1 MGAKKRS
8 VETETPVLAAEPVE
22 AKPKRR
28 ARKPKSVTNP
38 VTAPG
43 RKPRAATEPAR
54 KRGAPARGTGHGAL
68 VIVESP
74 TKAKTIGK
82 YLGPGYTVKATVG
95 HVRDLP
101 KRKLGVDVEH
111 GFTPEYVPI
120 KEKAKTLAE
129 IKQAAQAS
137 ERVLIATDPDREGEA
152 IAWHVAESLG
162 NGTNVRRVLFH
173 EITKDAVTEALA
185 HPLDID
191 QKKVDAQQARRVLD
205 RLVGYKTSP
214 LLWKSIKTGLS
225 AGRVQTVALR
235 LICEREEEIRKFVP
249 QEYWTI
255 EADLEKDGQQFE
267 ARLHK
272 LDGQK
277 PEIKDEATARAVA
290 TDALKL
296 PFRVTTVEKGE
307 RRRPAPPPFR
317 TSTLQQEAAKQLG
330 YSAAV
335 TMRIAQ
341 QLYEGVEIGAEGP
354 VGLITY
360 MRTDSLRLADS
371 AIAQAREYVGKQF
384 DARYLP
390 EAPVVHRGG
399 KSQTRVQDAHE
410 AIRPTDVWRRPEDVK
425 EYLDARQFK
434 LYQLIWRRFVACQMN
449 PAVFETTKVDFDLG
463 RFVFRA
469 TGSRPLFDGYHAL
482 YREAHEPEEGKT
494 LEDLPPIPALAEG
507 DLVTVRQVTPNQ
519 HFTEPPPR
527 FSEASLVKEL
537 ERLGIGRPS
546 TYATIISTLKN
557 RWYATA
563 KDRRFHP
570 TPQGE
575 TVWRALKQCFP
586 DVFEVGFTAQMEAEL
601 DKVEEGDLRWQRVLE
616 DFWGPFSR
624 ALAAVDV
631 ERLIRDVHDLSGL
644 SEEKCPTCGDKLVV
658 RSGRFGPFIA
668 CAKYP
673 ECRFTRPLKKDK
685 VPDRPTD
692 EVCQECGAPMV
703 IKTGR
708 YGEFLA
714 CTRYPECKHTRPVPL
729 GVKCPKCG
737 SGDLAER
744 RSRKGRNFFGCLRY
758 PDCDYTVWNRPVP
771 VACPACGFVG
781 MEERQTKTEGVTRK
795 CLKCGHEVKPAE
807 GGSAGIDAA

>member
-1 MGAKKRS
+1 VKRKK
-8 VETETPVLAAEPVE
+8 TKAG
-22 AKPKRR
+22 K
-28 ARKPKSVTNP
+28 
-38 VTAPG
+38 
-43 RKPRAATEPAR
+43 
-54 KRGAPARGTGHGAL
+54 GAL

-82 YLGPGYTVKATVG
+82 YLGSGYTVKATVG

-101 KRKLGVDVEH
+101 QRELGVDVEH
-111 GFTPEYVPI
+111 GFTPKYVTI

-129 IKQAAQAS
+129 IKKAAKQS

-162 NGTNVRRVLFH
+162 NGNNVRRVLFH
-173 EITKDAVTEALA
+173 EITKDAVRQALA
-185 HPLDID
+185 NPLEID
-191 QKKVDAQQARRVLD
+191 QRKVDAQQARRVLD

-235 LICEREEEIRKFVP
+235 LICEREDEIRGFVP
-249 QEYWTI
+249 QEYWTV
-255 EADLEKDGQQFE
+255 EADLEKDGQPFQ

-272 LDGQK
+272 LDGRK
-277 PEIKDEATARAVA
+277 PEIKDAAAAEAIVVDAR
-290 TDALKL
+290 KL

-317 TSTLQQEAAKQLG
+317 TSTLQQEAAKHLG
-330 YSAAV
+330 FSAAI

-341 QLYEGVEIGAEGP
+341 QLYEGVEVGAEGP

-360 MRTDSLRLADS
+360 MRTDSVRVADS
-371 AIAQAREYVGKQF
+371 AVDQARDFIAKEFGK
-384 DARYLP
+384 RYLP
-390 EAPVVHRGG
+390 EAPVLHKSG
-399 KSQTRVQDAHE
+399 KGNTRVQDAHE
-410 AIRPTDVWRRPEDVK
+410 AIRPTDVLRRPDDLK
-425 EYLDARQFK
+425 KHLDTKQLK
-434 LYQLIWRRFVACQMN
+434 LYQLIWRRFVASQMN

-469 TGSRPLFDGYHAL
+469 TGSRVLFDGYHVL
-482 YREAHEPEEGKT
+482 YHEAHEPEEGKT
-494 LEDLPPIPALAEG
+494 LEDLPPIPPLVEG
-507 DLVTVRQVTPNQ
+507 DVVTVRQITPTQ

-527 FSEASLVKEL
+527 YSEASLVKEL

-575 TVWRALKQCFP
+575 IVWRVMKRCFP
-586 DVFEVGFTAQMEAEL
+586 DVFEVGFTAQMETEL
-601 DKVEEGDLRWQRVLE
+601 DKVEEGDLGWQRVLE
-616 DFWGPFSR
+616 DFWGPFSK
-624 ALAAVDV
+624 ALAAVDI
-631 ERLIRDVHDLSGL
+631 ERLIHAVHDLSTL
-644 SEEKCPTCGDKLVV
+644 HEERCPNCGGPLIVK
-658 RSGRFGPFIA
+658 SGRFGPFIA

-673 ECRFTRPLKKDK
+673 ECKFSKPIRRDK

-692 EVCQECGAPMV
+692 EVCRECGAPMV

-714 CTRYPECKHTRPVPL
+714 CTRYPKCKHTRPVPL

-737 SGDLAER
+737 EGDLAER
-744 RSRKGRNFFGCLRY
+744 RTRKGRNFFGCLRY
-758 PDCDYTVWNRPVP
+758 PDCDYSVWNRPVAI
-771 VACPACGFVG
+771 ACPSCGFVG
-781 MEERQTKTEGVTRK
+781 MEEKQSKATGVTGVTRK
-795 CLKCGHEVKPAE
+795 CLKCGHEVTVAE
-807 GGSAGIDAA
+807 GGPGETSAA